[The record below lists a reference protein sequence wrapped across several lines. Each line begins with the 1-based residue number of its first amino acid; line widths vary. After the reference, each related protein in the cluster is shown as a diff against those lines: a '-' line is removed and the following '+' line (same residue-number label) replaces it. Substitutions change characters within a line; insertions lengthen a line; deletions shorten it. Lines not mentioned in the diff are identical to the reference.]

1 MKVKHIDIN
10 CDVGEGIGNEAQLFP
25 YISSCNIACGG
36 HAGDE
41 KTMHKVALLAKEHKI
56 KVGAHPSY
64 PDKENFGRVVLKMP
78 KRELIRSIQQQIKA
92 FLKVI
97 ESEGLLINHIKPHG
111 ALYNEIAKNSDEA
124 ETFLE
129 AIQQFKKDVIL
140 YVPFNS
146 VIAKKAKTQ
155 GYTIKYEAFCDRNYN
170 DDLTLVSRKKNNALI
185 TDSEDTLN
193 HILQMAAENSVK
205 TVSGKLKKIKADTFC
220 IHGDTPKAVEILTYL
235 SKELPKK
242 GIYITK

>member
-1 MKVKHIDIN
+1 MQVKYIDIN
-10 CDVGEGIGNEAQLFP
+10 CDVGEGVGNESRLFP
-25 YISSCNIACGG
+25 HISSCNIACCG

-41 KTMHKVALLAKEHKI
+41 NSMYEVALLAKQHKI

-64 PDKENFGRVVLKMP
+64 PDKENFGRVVLKMSS
-78 KRELIRSIQQQIKA
+78 ENLIESIQKQIKA

-97 ESEGLLINHIKPHG
+97 ESEGLLMNHIKPHG
-111 ALYNEIAKNSDEA
+111 ALYNQIAKNSDEA
-124 ETFLE
+124 ETFLK
-129 AIQQFKKDVIL
+129 AIQQFKKDAIL

-146 VIAKKAKTQ
+146 VIAKKAKNQ

-185 TDSEDTLN
+185 TEPKDTLN
-193 HILQMAAENSVK
+193 HILQIVAKNSVK

-235 SKELPKK
+235 SNQLSKK